1 MTFSR
6 SSLGGAAF
14 LTALLLGAP
23 GEARTQSLSAVARP
37 AYCAPL
43 AWVIRTWRDTRPGD
57 SVQVR
62 SHALARRLDR
72 VAQVAAATGRAD
84 VAKALDLSA
93 RWVSAGDGP
102 NHAARARDLR
112 LGERMMAVGRGANPT
127 IRQDCGFTV
136 YPKKSV

>member
-1 MTFSR
+1 MTISR
-6 SSLGGAAF
+6 PTLGGAAL

-23 GEARTQSLSAVARP
+23 GDARAQSVAASVRP

-43 AWVIRTWRDTRPGD
+43 SWVIRTWRDTRPGD

-72 VAQVAAATGRAD
+72 VAQLAAAAGRAD
-84 VAKALDLSA
+84 VANALALSA

-127 IRQDCGFTV
+127 IRKDCGFTV
-136 YPKKSV
+136 YPRQTV